1 MWRVPLSAPPS
12 SEWQHSFQSAEAS
25 TALATPKDVR
35 FEREALTFRAG
46 EEHVPAWVAC
56 IDRWI
61 DDANRAQADLDA
73 GRGRDAARAQEQT
86 DARRQKATDANER
99 FKDL

>member
-12 SEWQHSFQSAEAS
+12 SEWQHSFQSAEES
-25 TALATPKDVR
+25 TAVASPKAVR

-61 DDANRAQADLDA
+61 ADANQAQAGLEER
-73 GRGRDAARAQEQT
+73 RGSAAARAQAQT
-86 DARRQKATDANER
+86 DARRQQATDANER

>member
-25 TALATPKDVR
+25 TELATPKDVR

-56 IDRWI
+56 IDGWI
-61 DDANRAQADLDA
+61 ADANRAEADRDA
-73 GRGRDAARAQEQT
+73 GRGRAAARAQEQT
-86 DARRQKATDANER
+86 DARRQKATDANEK
-99 FKDL
+99 FKNL